1 MIYPGDSGTWG
12 YNQRI
17 SALVRI
23 ILFDFLKKRQY
34 NYKKR
39 VASKRKSSL
48 PATRFHF
55 AKINIAM
62 KKCVACQRKSSLYDR
77 VRAFFVQKK
86 GVKTKWGKA
95 SNYTLCLNSSQLGY
109 DRCEELVMACSE

>member
-1 MIYPGDSGTWG
+1 M
-12 YNQRI
+12 RK
-17 SALVRI
+17 

-55 AKINIAM
+55 AKMNIAM

-77 VRAFFVQKK
+77 VRTFFVLKRKELKNGEKQQDE
-86 GVKTKWGKA
+86 GDAGK
-95 SNYTLCLNSSQLGY
+95 
-109 DRCEELVMACSE
+109 

>member
-1 MIYPGDSGTWG
+1 M
-12 YNQRI
+12 RK
-17 SALVRI
+17 

-55 AKINIAM
+55 AKMNIAM

-77 VRAFFVQKK
+77 VRTFFV
-86 GVKTKWGKA
+86 TK
-95 SNYTLCLNSSQLGY
+95 
-109 DRCEELVMACSE
+109 RREELKQNGGKQQDEGDAGK